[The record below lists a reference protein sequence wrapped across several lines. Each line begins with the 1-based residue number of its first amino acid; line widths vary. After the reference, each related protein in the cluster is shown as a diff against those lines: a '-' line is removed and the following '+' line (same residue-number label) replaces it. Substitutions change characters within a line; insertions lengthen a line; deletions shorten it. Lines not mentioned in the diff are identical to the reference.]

1 MSKHYTMKNPRIEVE
16 FRSSEEA
23 TAKGGVF
30 AVKAFAEESGLWD
43 RVKCESS
50 LEARKDTSRGYEP
63 VVYVATFLFGFASGG
78 ASMADFE
85 RLNDEPGLKRFL
97 GIKRFPD
104 ETTLAEWMRSIGDKG
119 AEALMRINREFI
131 AWSLER
137 IAPERL
143 LHGGELEWFF
153 DDTQLEVTGKCF
165 ESAAMN
171 YEGTTTLSW
180 QTLWAGPFVACGQLG
195 GGNRDCSELLPQQL
209 EQCEALMKDRKN
221 YLYADSGSSAGKYL
235 NTLSEKVNRFSVSY
249 NKWTDGL
256 ERCAKELP
264 ESAWSTEQIIRW
276 RDGKEHRAQ
285 HGWLRYQPEGC
296 DEPQLFAVT
305 RHQLAEG
312 ELFWRYAFI
321 CCEPTREQSA
331 GLAIERHKL
340 KGDKERQFSQVLT
353 DMDLHHPPCKSLAAN
368 QVFYAL
374 GALAH
379 NLLQAIKLL
388 YLPDH
393 EQPIRIRTLLHV
405 LMLIPVT
412 FKRHARQLK
421 AVCCVNSRWLPWW
434 RKFAHEL
441 DALSAL
447 YRLRPSPG

>member
-1 MSKHYTMKNPRIEVE
+1 MKNPRIEVE

-30 AVKAFAEESGLWD
+30 AIKAFAQECGLWE
-43 RVKCESS
+43 RVASEQALES
-50 LEARKDTSRGYEP
+50 RKDTSKGYDP
-63 VVYVATFLFGFASGG
+63 MVYVATFLFGFASGG

-104 ETTLAEWMRSIGDKG
+104 ETTLGQWMRGIGDEG
-119 AEALMRINREFI
+119 AKALLQINREFI
-131 AWSLER
+131 AWAIKR
-137 IAPERL
+137 TKDERL
-143 LHGGELEWFF
+143 LHNGELEWFF

-165 ESAAMN
+165 EAAAIN
-171 YEGTTTLSW
+171 YEGNTTLSW
-180 QTLWAGPFVACGQLG
+180 QTLWAGPFLASGWLG
-195 GGNRDCSELLPQQL
+195 KGSRDCSELLPEQL
-209 EQCEALMKDRKN
+209 EQCKGLLQALKS
-221 YLYADSGSSAGKYL
+221 YLYADSGSSAGVYL
-235 NTLSEKVNRFSVSY
+235 GKLGTAVDRFSVSY

-264 ESAWSTEQIIRW
+264 ESEWSAEQLVRW
-276 RDGKEHRAQ
+276 RDGKEHKVQ
-285 HGWLRYQPEGC
+285 HAWLRYQPEGC
-296 DEPQLFAVT
+296 DQPQLFAVT
-305 RHQLAEG
+305 RHQLADG

-321 CCEPTREQSA
+321 CCEGARKQSA
-331 GLAIERHKL
+331 GLAVERHKL
-340 KGDKERQFSQVLT
+340 KGDRERQFSQVLT

-379 NLLQAIKLL
+379 NLLQAIKLIH
-388 YLPDH
+388 LPDH

-434 RKFAHEL
+434 RKFAKEL

-447 YRLRPSPG
+447 YKLRPSPG